1 MSPGPAGSTPKVFIC
16 YRRQETGAHAGR
28 LYDAMVQRF
37 GESNVFMD
45 VDLPPGVDFVQRIT
59 EVVSACK
66 VLIVVMGPSWA
77 TVADE
82 DGDPRIVDPEDFVR
96 LELETAIRR
105 PEVTAI
111 PVLVGGGKM
120 PRRES
125 LPPELQAITRR
136 NAVEL
141 TDVRWRNDVG
151 RLNSALDKLLADAV
165 PPEPVTPLPSPPPPG
180 PTPTPTPSR
189 FSPRPILEGILVA
202 ALAAYAAR
210 WLFDPVLQGD
220 GHATEIAGVIARRTG
235 TWALAGAALA
245 LWLGLRTQR
254 TDLLRLGAIG
264 LFAGALAG
272 VLGGAIWAFPVILGE
287 LGQTSPTANRYQV
300 VSFAVTGGILGVLIG
315 ALWRP
320 PSLGV
325 GLAAGLVGGGMFVVL
340 INWIGWDYSATRSQT
355 VLSFAVAAVVIVGA
369 TLTTL
374 VAAER
379 RRSAPRPLPAEA
391 P

>member
-1 MSPGPAGSTPKVFIC
+1 VSGGRAGSTPKVFIC

-28 LYDAMVQRF
+28 LYDAMVSRF

-77 TVADE
+77 TVEDE
-82 DGDPRIVDPEDFVR
+82 DGDRRIVDPEDFVR

-111 PVLVGGGKM
+111 PVLVGGARM
-120 PRRES
+120 PRRED

-141 TDVRWRNDVG
+141 SDVRWRNDVG
-151 RLNSALDKLLADAV
+151 RLNNALDELLADA
-165 PPEPVTPLPSPPPPG
+165 PPEPVRPRPAPPA
-180 PTPTPTPSR
+180 PTPTPTPNPSR
-189 FSPRPILEGILVA
+189 PSPRPILEGILVA
-202 ALAAYAAR
+202 SLAAYVAR

-220 GHATEIAGVIARRTG
+220 GHATEVAGVIARRAG

-245 LWLGLRTQR
+245 LWLGIRTGR
-254 TDLLRLGAIG
+254 AELPRLGAIG
-264 LFAGALAG
+264 LLVGALAG
-272 VLGGAIWAFPVILGE
+272 ALGGAIWALPVILGE
-287 LGQTSPTANRYQV
+287 LGQTSPAANRYQV
-300 VSFAVTGGILGVLIG
+300 VSFAVTGAILGALIG
-315 ALWRP
+315 TLWRP
-320 PSLGV
+320 RSLSA
-325 GLAAGLVGGGMFVVL
+325 GLAAGLLAGAMFVVL
-340 INWIGWDYSATRSQT
+340 VNWVGWDYSATRSQT
-355 VLSFAVAAVVIVGA
+355 VLSFALAAIVIVGA
-369 TLTTL
+369 TLATL

-379 RRSAPRPLPAEA
+379 RRSAPLPLRAEA